1 MAGYIP
7 QRDSLLL
14 PWALNFST
22 LITASPATYGL
33 LAGDATAIAAVYSA
47 YNTAYGL
54 AINPATRTPVTVANK
69 DTAKITMLAT
79 IRPYAQ
85 SISLNAGVSPAN
97 KIALGVNPR
106 TNTPSPIPAP
116 TTLPVLSFQSSIP
129 NGIVMRYRDS
139 LASPSVKSKPPGA
152 TSLQLNAMPMA
163 TGSPTA
169 SIESWPT
176 ISLNTKAPLIVDTS
190 TLTSGQRLYM
200 AARWVTRKGL
210 AGAWSTPVSAV
221 IP

>member
-97 KIALGVNPR
+97 RRV
-106 TNTPSPIPAP
+106 
-116 TTLPVLSFQSSIP
+116 Q
-129 NGIVMRYRDS
+129 
-139 LASPSVKSKPPGA
+139 
-152 TSLQLNAMPMA
+152 
-163 TGSPTA
+163 TA
-169 SIESWPT
+169 S
-176 ISLNTKAPLIVDTS
+176 
-190 TLTSGQRLYM
+190 
-200 AARWVTRKGL
+200 
-210 AGAWSTPVSAV
+210 
-221 IP
+221 